1 MPFGYLVSIVAV
13 MPQWVAIMI
22 TKDELDLNP
31 PGGSKFS
38 MGDMRTAADLVRG
51 LDGFMAAGRDAL
63 QKTTDEF
70 LATPW
75 RLLVAGATVMEAPRH
90 VMISDPLHHWVHHRG
105 QTTVYLRLLG
115 SKVPALYG
123 PSADDRDFR

>member
-1 MPFGYLVSIVAV
+1 M
-13 MPQWVAIMI
+13 
-22 TKDELDLNP
+22 TKDELDRNP

-38 MGDMRTAADLVRG
+38 MGDVRTAADLVQG

-70 LATPW
+70 LSTPW

-90 VMISDPLHHWVHHRG
+90 VMITDTLHHWVHHRG
-105 QTTVYLRLLG
+105 QMIVYLRLLG

-123 PSADDRDFR
+123 PSADERDFR